1 MKWFNAKK
9 QVDSLP
15 ADWQIVARSYEQT
28 NPSMIKSD
36 NHGKYKRFVIEMKPV
51 NGFTIQLIAYKELD
65 GGTKRAFYAMFNEKA
80 GTVYER
86 KIS

>member
-1 MKWFNAKK
+1 MQWDNAKK

-15 ADWQIVARSYEQT
+15 DSWQVVARSYEQT
-28 NPSMIKSD
+28 NSSMIKSD
-36 NHGKYKRFVIEMKPV
+36 NAGKYKRFVIQMKPIE
-51 NGFTIQLIAYKELD
+51 GFTIQLIAYKEID
-65 GGTKRAFYAMFNEKA
+65 GGTKKAFYSMFNEET